1 MKGITFLLIILLFL
15 NCNEAGAPI
24 RNKRAACKA
33 KVLTSETCRL
43 LLLGGYLLVNPNDS
57 NDKRSLDTMIIMCL
71 VGSLEER
78 KCNKESINLPEFFP

>member
-33 KVLTSETCRL
+33 TGYDSEFCTYGLRAYAVSSKPSENFINSIL
-43 LLLGGYLLVNPNDS
+43 A
-57 NDKRSLDTMIIMCL
+57 MCAI
-71 VGSLEER
+71 GSLEER